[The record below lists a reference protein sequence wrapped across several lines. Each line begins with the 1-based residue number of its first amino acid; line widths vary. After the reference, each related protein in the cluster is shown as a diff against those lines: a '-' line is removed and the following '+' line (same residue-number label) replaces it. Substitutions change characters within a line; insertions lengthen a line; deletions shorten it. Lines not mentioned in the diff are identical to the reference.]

1 MIWFTNETQVNAGGQ
16 MISAVLFLVIA
27 GCACVCALLAILGT
41 GQLALSSADAIERDG
56 LARGQRAPAWALPD
70 SAGLMHRSP
79 PAAALQLILFADHS
93 LRSFPSVVAGLRA
106 LRDRA
111 AAADL
116 EMLIMLRGPSEIAGP
131 ELARLGLAGIPVLTG
146 SPARYADH
154 NIRVMPFAIFV
165 DSRGLIRASSLVN
178 HDWQVRK
185 LWQIAGLPL
194 EPGQDGAR
202 KAGGRPGA
210 RRAGGRPGARRAV
223 GRPGVRRAGG
233 RPGVRG
239 LRGLRGGY
247 QAAV

>member
-79 PAAALQLILFADHS
+79 
-93 LRSFPSVVAGLRA
+93 
-106 LRDRA
+106 
-111 AAADL
+111 AADL

-146 SPARYADH
+146 SPARYADD

-165 DSRGLIRASSLVN
+165 DARGLIRASSLVN

-202 KAGGRPGA
+202 RAGGRPGA

-239 LRGLRGGY
+239 LRGLRG
-247 QAAV
+247 